1 MKNKINKILF
11 LLIIL
16 TFSCSNKSVDY
27 KNLTSSKS
35 DIEFYKLKEV
45 INYDDNTKISV
56 SIPNNLGIE
65 TQDLFGNE
73 FEIFLDVTPENEK
86 NVFQYYFFE
95 DNFGYMVSMDKL
107 ISRNTQKLNDKEYV
121 DVSYN
126 WFLNDLNGDLSE
138 IERMLSPRMKDVR
151 VVSLDGDIMINN
163 KYFIKRV
170 SYYNVNS
177 LVGTDLRNVVCT
189 EFHYVT
195 IHNKKKYSLNVVYWG
210 NDKSISDLIGLFN
223 TIGGSLKFN

>member
-11 LLIIL
+11 ILIIL

-73 FEIFLDVTPENEK
+73 FEIFLDVTP
-86 NVFQYYFFE
+86 
-95 DNFGYMVSMDKL
+95 
-107 ISRNTQKLNDKEYV
+107 
-121 DVSYN
+121 
-126 WFLNDLNGDLSE
+126 
-138 IERMLSPRMKDVR
+138 
-151 VVSLDGDIMINN
+151 
-163 KYFIKRV
+163 
-170 SYYNVNS
+170 
-177 LVGTDLRNVVCT
+177 
-189 EFHYVT
+189 
-195 IHNKKKYSLNVVYWG
+195 
-210 NDKSISDLIGLFN
+210 
-223 TIGGSLKFN
+223 